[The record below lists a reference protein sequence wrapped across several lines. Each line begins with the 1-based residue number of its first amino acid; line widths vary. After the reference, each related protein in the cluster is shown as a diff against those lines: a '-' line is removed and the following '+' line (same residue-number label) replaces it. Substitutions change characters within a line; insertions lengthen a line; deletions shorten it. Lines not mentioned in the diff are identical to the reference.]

1 MIEFLVK
8 LLMITVLIIALLIVI
23 TASMFI
29 LRITIY
35 WWLQVDY
42 VDAIKN
48 AKAKRKEKHDR
59 TR

>member
-23 TASMFI
+23 TASMFV

-35 WWLQVDY
+35 WWLQIDY

-48 AKAKRKEKHDR
+48 AKIRRKEKHDR

>member
-23 TASMFI
+23 TASMFV

-42 VDAIKN
+42 VDVIKN